1 MPINTIVGQAATGD
15 NFFERPKLIT
25 EIWRIIQSGSD
36 MLFVA
41 PRRVG
46 KTSVLF
52 YLRDN
57 PLVKFRPLYII
68 TESINDENDF
78 FKRLY
83 SHVFELLD
91 GVDKFSRRIKDLA
104 GKNRISKISKRGVKL
119 EGVVLD
125 YYDVL
130 IKLFEVLDLD
140 GDKLVIMIDEFPET
154 VKNIER
160 DKSEEEALRFLQRN
174 RELRH
179 LAIVKKKA
187 QFIYAGSIGLEN
199 VVSSINASNTI
210 NDLHSFSIPPFTKK
224 ESRNLIND
232 KILKN
237 SEIHLNDKQIGFLL
251 NEIEWL
257 IPFYIQLIMDEV
269 YKLYSYESLEGITN
283 EVISRAI
290 DNSIQHKL
298 YFDLWLSRLKT
309 AFKGKDFSFLKS
321 VLNLVSE
328 KNEISS
334 AEIYNY
340 AEEFDVKDTYK
351 EIINTLVYD
360 GYINNND
367 DPKKYVYNSPI
378 LKRWWQ
384 KYVAN

>member
-1 MPINTIVGQAATGD
+1 MSINTIVGQAATGD
-15 NFFERPKLIT
+15 NFFKRSKLT
-25 EIWRIIQSGSD
+25 NEIWRIIQSGSD

-46 KTSVLF
+46 KTSVLY

-57 PLVKFRPLYII
+57 PLEKFKPLYII
-68 TESINDENDF
+68 TESINDENEF

-91 GVDKFSRRIKDLA
+91 GVEKFSRRIKNLA
-104 GKNRISKISKRGVKL
+104 GKNRISEISKSGVKL
-119 EGVVLD
+119 EGAVLD
-125 YYDVL
+125 YYNAL

-140 GDKLVIMIDEFPET
+140 GDKLVIMIDEYPET

-179 LAIVKKKA
+179 LDIVKEKA
-187 QFIYAGSIGLEN
+187 QFN
-199 VVSSINASNTI
+199 
-210 NDLHSFSIPPFTKK
+210 
-224 ESRNLIND
+224 
-232 KILKN
+232 
-237 SEIHLNDKQIGFLL
+237 
-251 NEIEWL
+251 
-257 IPFYIQLIMDEV
+257 
-269 YKLYSYESLEGITN
+269 
-283 EVISRAI
+283 
-290 DNSIQHKL
+290 
-298 YFDLWLSRLKT
+298 
-309 AFKGKDFSFLKS
+309 
-321 VLNLVSE
+321 
-328 KNEISS
+328 
-334 AEIYNY
+334 
-340 AEEFDVKDTYK
+340 VKDTYK

-367 DPKKYVYNSPI
+367 NPKKYLYNSPI